1 VDFPAGDYPRLPERG
16 WVGAPR
22 PGTRHYPAWLGLTKF
37 YAFGQFRRPVPK
49 TKPWGLMGGAG
60 VVGGAGWWGGGGR
73 GCPPC
78 ARAGRR
84 GGGVGEGHEKKKH
97 LCVIAIA
104 CAMATHLLTTNAVN

>member
-1 VDFPAGDYPRLPERG
+1 MDFPAGDYPRLPERG

-60 VVGGAGWWGGGGR
+60 WWGV
-73 GCPPC
+73 
-78 ARAGRR
+78 R
-84 GGGVGEGHEKKKH
+84 GGGAAAAGGAPPARAQGGGEG
-97 LCVIAIA
+97 A
-104 CAMATHLLTTNAVN
+104 

>member
-1 VDFPAGDYPRLPERG
+1 MDFPAGDYPRLPGRG

-49 TKPWGLMGGAG
+49 TKPRGVMGGAG
-60 VVGGAGWWGGGGR
+60 WRGGGSR

-78 ARAGRR
+78 ARAGQR
-84 GGGVGEGHEKKKH
+84 GGGAGALVEGREKKKH